1 MTTRAKKIAPSDKP
15 AAKPVAK
22 PVANPVAKPAAKKP
36 AANKPA
42 TKKRAAKPVATKAA
56 PKVAPKVNAKTKPSV
71 KPANKP
77 ADKPKKQKT
86 IRDSFN
92 MPADDYALI
101 ATLKKRALSAAKEV
115 KKSELLRAGLKVLSN
130 MSAEAFANAIN
141 AVPTIKTG
149 RPQAKK

>member
-1 MTTRAKKIAPSDKP
+1 MTTRAKKVTPSSKP
-15 AAKPVAK
+15 T
-22 PVANPVAKPAAKKP
+22 AKPAAKTPVAKKSPAKKP
-36 AANKPA
+36 T
-42 TKKRAAKPVATKAA
+42 TKKRTAKPVA
-56 PKVAPKVNAKTKPSV
+56 PKVAPMAAPKIEVKTKPSV
-71 KPANKP
+71 KPVAKPANKP

-115 KKSELLRAGLKVLSN
+115 KKSELLRAGLKVLAT
-130 MSAEAFANAIN
+130 MSTEAFANAIN
-141 AVPTIKTG
+141 AVPAIKTG

>member
-1 MTTRAKKIAPSDKP
+1 MTTSEKKVATASKP
-15 AAKPVAK
+15 A
-22 PVANPVAKPAAKKP
+22 AKPAAKKP
-36 AANKPA
+36 AAKPVA
-42 TKKRAAKPVATKAA
+42 KKPTTKKPTTKKRATKPVAQKVAPKAA
-56 PKVAPKVNAKTKPSV
+56 PKVNVKTKPSV
-71 KPANKP
+71 KP

-101 ATLKKRALSAAKEV
+101 ATLKKRALASAKEV
-115 KKSELLRAGLKVLSN
+115 KKSELLRAGLKLLAN

-141 AVPTIKTG
+141 AVPAIKTG

>member
-1 MTTRAKKIAPSDKP
+1 MTISAKKVAPSSKLAAKPAAKAP
-15 AAKPVAK
+15 AAKPVTK
-22 PVANPVAKPAAKKP
+22 RPVAKKS
-36 AANKPA
+36 A
-42 TKKRAAKPVATKAA
+42 TKKRAAKSVLSKAA
-56 PKVAPKVNAKTKPSV
+56 PKVAPKVNVKTKPSV
-71 KPANKP
+71 KPAAKP

-92 MPADDYALI
+92 MPEGDYALI

-115 KKSELLRAGLKVLSN
+115 KKSELLRAGLKVLAN

-149 RPQAKK
+149 RPQARK